1 VELVSIMVGIT
12 LGIFSLSILVYPF
25 FKYKQSIAHSET
37 HSETDLEFDLNA
49 IYEAIKTLQLE
60 HQLNRIT
67 EQDFMEQLNH
77 YRFQAANLLRSKSLK
92 SSNLENFGESSEF
105 NSNLLEHEIMLARG
119 LLSDET
125 ADPKI

>member
-1 VELVSIMVGIT
+1 MELVSIMVGIT

-25 FKYKQSIAHSET
+25 FKHKQFIAHSET
-37 HSETDLEFDLNA
+37 HSEPDLEFDLKA

-92 SSNLENFGESSEF
+92 RSNLENFGESSEF

>member
-1 VELVSIMVGIT
+1 MELVSIMVGIT

-25 FKYKQSIAHSET
+25 FKYKQSIVRSET
-37 HSETDLEFDLNA
+37 HSETDLEFDLKA

-77 YRFQAANLLRSKSLK
+77 YRFHAANLLRSKSLK
-92 SSNLENFGESSEF
+92 SSNLGNFGESSEF

>member
-1 VELVSIMVGIT
+1 MELVSIMVGIT

-25 FKYKQSIAHSET
+25 FKHKQFIAHSET
-37 HSETDLEFDLNA
+37 HLEFDLKA

-67 EQDFMEQLNH
+67 EQDFMEQLNN

-92 SSNLENFGESSEF
+92 ISNLENLGESSEF

>member
-1 VELVSIMVGIT
+1 MELVSIMVGIT

-25 FKYKQSIAHSET
+25 FKHKQFIAHSET
-37 HSETDLEFDLNA
+37 HSETDLEFDLKA

-92 SSNLENFGESSEF
+92 RPNLENFGESSEF

>member
-1 VELVSIMVGIT
+1 MRVHQWEHCGISFNYGWNHSRDLLT
-12 LGIFSLSILVYPF
+12 IVR
-25 FKYKQSIAHSET
+25 SET
-37 HSETDLEFDLNA
+37 HSETDLEFDLKA

-92 SSNLENFGESSEF
+92 SSNLGNFGESSEF

>member
-1 VELVSIMVGIT
+1 MELVSIMVGIT

-25 FKYKQSIAHSET
+25 FKHKQFIAHSET
-37 HSETDLEFDLNA
+37 HSETDLEFDLKA

-67 EQDFMEQLNH
+67 EQDFMEQLNN

-92 SSNLENFGESSEF
+92 ISNLENLGESSEF

>member
-1 VELVSIMVGIT
+1 MELVSIMIGIT

-25 FKYKQSIAHSET
+25 FKYKQSIVHSET
-37 HSETDLEFDLNA
+37 RSETDLEFDLKA
-49 IYEAIKTLQLE
+49 IYESIKTLQLE

-92 SSNLENFGESSEF
+92 SSNL
-105 NSNLLEHEIMLARG
+105 LEHEIMLARG

>member
-1 VELVSIMVGIT
+1 MELVSIMVGIT

-25 FKYKQSIAHSET
+25 FKHKQFIAHSET
-37 HSETDLEFDLNA
+37 HLEFDLKA

-67 EQDFMEQLNH
+67 EQDFMEQLNN

-92 SSNLENFGESSEF
+92 RSNLENFGESSEF

>member
-1 VELVSIMVGIT
+1 MELVSIMVGIT

-25 FKYKQSIAHSET
+25 FKHKQFIAHSET
-37 HSETDLEFDLNA
+37 HSETDLEFDLKA

-77 YRFQAANLLRSKSLK
+77 YRFQAANRLRSKSLK

>member
-1 VELVSIMVGIT
+1 MVGIT

-25 FKYKQSIAHSET
+25 FKHKQFIAHSET
-37 HSETDLEFDLNA
+37 HSEPDLEFDLKA

-92 SSNLENFGESSEF
+92 RPNLENFGESSEF